1 MYRPFESFESFQITG
16 NFISVIG
23 SGGKTTFLRALSEHL
38 PGRVILTTSTHIF
51 PFPGIPLVDTAAC
64 PDIISGIRRSLEENR
79 VICLGERLPSGK
91 LGDPSR
97 RVPFEA
103 LLSEAAYVIVEA
115 DGAASHP
122 LKAHRSHEPVI
133 PSCTTMTVCLAG
145 ASGIGKSVRE
155 ACHCPE
161 LFASLAGISVDD
173 PVTPEAAARVLN
185 QEDLAD
191 CYLVNQA
198 DLLENRQIGLR
209 LCDLI
214 RKDAYLCSLKRPE

>member
-1 MYRPFESFESFQITG
+1 MYRSFESFQVTG

-23 SGGKTTFLRALSEHL
+23 SGGKTTFLHALAERL

-51 PFPGIPLVDTAAC
+51 PFPDIPLVDTAAC
-64 PDIISGIRRSLEENR
+64 PEIMSGIRHSLEKHR
-79 VICLGERLPSGK
+79 VICLGEGLPSGK
-91 LGDPSR
+91 LGDSSG

-103 LLSEAAYVIVEA
+103 LLSEAAYMIVEA
-115 DGAASHP
+115 DGAAAHP

-133 PSCTTMTVCLAG
+133 PSCTTMTVCLVG

-155 ACHCPE
+155 TCHCPE
-161 LFASLAGISVDD
+161 LFASLAGVLVDD
-173 PVTPEAAARVLN
+173 PVTPEAVARVLN

-191 CYLVNQA
+191 CYIVNQA
-198 DLLENRQIGLR
+198 DTLEDRHSGLR

-214 RKDAYLCSLKRPE
+214 RKDAYLCSLKEALF